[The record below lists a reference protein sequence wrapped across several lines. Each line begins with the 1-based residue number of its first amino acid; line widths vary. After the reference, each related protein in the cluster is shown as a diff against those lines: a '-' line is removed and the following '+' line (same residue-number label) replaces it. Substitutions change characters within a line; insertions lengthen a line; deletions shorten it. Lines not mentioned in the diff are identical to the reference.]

1 MRFRIPTLL
10 TDFSDLAEVGAVS
23 VTEKALWNRAVQR
36 VTEDSIATDPYID
49 REGDNVTNPT
59 LVLPPIPRPG
69 SFLSSDCKINGIPI
83 TENTV
88 VDVGTVYTAGNDGIV
103 INKTDSTISHKVP
116 IISKAYGTTNL
127 KPGDFFTA
135 IEQITLDAYGHVV
148 GIVSK
153 TYTVNVE

>member
-1 MRFRIPTLL
+1 M
-10 TDFSDLAEVGAVS
+10 
-23 VTEKALWNRAVQR
+23 
-36 VTEDSIATDPYID
+36 
-49 REGDNVTNPT
+49 
-59 LVLPPIPRPG
+59 
-69 SFLSSDCKINGIPI
+69 
-83 TENTV
+83 
-88 VDVGTVYTAGNDGIV
+88 

-116 IISKAYGTTNL
+116 TISKAYGTTNL